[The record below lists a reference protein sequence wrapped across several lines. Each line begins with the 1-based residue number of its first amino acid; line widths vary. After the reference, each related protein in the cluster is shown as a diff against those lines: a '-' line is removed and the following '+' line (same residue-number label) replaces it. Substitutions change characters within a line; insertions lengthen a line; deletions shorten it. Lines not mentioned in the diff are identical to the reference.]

1 MELYALTD
9 SDYRKL
15 SALALAMRNS
25 RNPGRAAV
33 LDQRL
38 RIARGAGSADSAGIQ
53 VTMNSRIT
61 IRDEDSG
68 EVFSYRLAFPAEAD
82 ISTGRISVLTPLGS
96 ELLGRRAGES
106 FGYDSPGGRRRVLVE
121 KVVQDD

>member
-1 MELYALTD
+1 MELYTLTD

-15 SALALAMRNS
+15 SALAQAMRGS
-25 RNPGRAAV
+25 RNPGRASV

-38 RIARGAGSADSAGIQ
+38 RIARGAGSADSTGIQ

-68 EVFSYRLAFPAEAD
+68 EVFTYRLAFPAEAD
-82 ISTGRISVLTPLGS
+82 ITEGRISVLTPLGS

-106 FGYDSPGGRRRVLVE
+106 FGYESPGGGRRVLVE
-121 KVVQDD
+121 KVVQDA